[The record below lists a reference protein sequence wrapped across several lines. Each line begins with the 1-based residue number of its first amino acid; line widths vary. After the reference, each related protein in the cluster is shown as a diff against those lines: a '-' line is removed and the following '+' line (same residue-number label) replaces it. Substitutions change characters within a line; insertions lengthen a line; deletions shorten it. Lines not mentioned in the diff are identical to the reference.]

1 MVPIPQ
7 SVVDAIEAYRNELG
21 ASENEVMFQ
30 QGERTNPTARWSM
43 SLSRFFKKLGIDGQS
58 HDLRKTRATDYY
70 NKTKDIVKVQK
81 FLGHSSVD
89 MTRKYIGLGEHEM
102 LNDVQEYMKGDI
114 VTKRMRT

>member
-1 MVPIPQ
+1 
-7 SVVDAIEAYRNELG
+7 
-21 ASENEVMFQ
+21 
-30 QGERTNPTARWSM
+30 M
-43 SLSRFFKKLGIDGQS
+43 SLSRFFKKLGIEGQS